1 MAAILAVALR
11 LSFLPYL
18 PIPDPKV
25 HDEYSYLLGGDTFAS
40 GRLSNPVHPMWVHFE
55 TIHVNQQ
62 PTYATKYPPGQSL
75 FLALGQKAFGH
86 PWYGVLLS
94 VGLMCACIC
103 WMLQGWL
110 PPSYALFGTLL
121 AVFQFGV
128 AGYWINSYWGGAVP
142 AAGGALVLG
151 AVPRLIRKPG
161 MSASLFGS
169 LGIAL
174 LANTRP
180 YEGLIVTLASGV
192 GLVWGRMSHHRPWRH
207 LLRARV
213 IVPAA
218 ILLCSM
224 CIWMGYYDYRVT
236 GKPWVTPYLVNDTT
250 YVTSPHFWLV
260 SRTAHPTY
268 RHEILRKF
276 WEEWDVAEY
285 QKARANP
292 LRMVAK
298 FIYVLFSTYTPLLLV
313 AAVFSVILAPTR
325 KVRLALGIAGALA
338 LGLFLLPWLSPH
350 YYSPVTGLILYLG
363 CTGVRSLVHRLPKR
377 TMVRRL
383 TAAGFAGAFSCAFAL
398 QIFNSVCNGSELRN
412 DQRRLVTQSLIREG
426 SRHVVIVRYSPEH
439 DVHTEWVYNS
449 ADIDASTIV
458 WARDMGDAR
467 NAGLIH
473 YYSDRKV
480 WLLEPDFVP
489 PRLSPYPVVL
499 AQSTIEQ

>member
-1 MAAILAVALR
+1 
-11 LSFLPYL
+11 
-18 PIPDPKV
+18 
-25 HDEYSYLLGGDTFAS
+25 
-40 GRLSNPVHPMWVHFE
+40 MWVHFE

-75 FLALGQKAFGH
+75 FLALGQRVSGH
-86 PWYGVLLS
+86 PWYGVLLGLS
-94 VGLMCACIC
+94 LMCACIC
-103 WMLQGWL
+103 WMLLGWL
-110 PPSYALFGTLL
+110 PLNYALFGTLL
-121 AVFQFGV
+121 AVFQFGIT
-128 AGYWINSYWGGAVP
+128 GYWINSYWGGALP

-151 AVPRLIRKPG
+151 AVPRLIRRPAV
-161 MSASLFGS
+161 SASLIGS

-192 GLVWGRMSHHRPWRH
+192 ALVWTRKMHRRLRPA
-207 LLRARV
+207 LLTVWV
-213 IVPAA
+213 IVPTAVV
-218 ILLCSM
+218 LFST
-224 CIWMGYYDYRVT
+224 CIWMGYYNYRVT
-236 GKPWVTPYLVNDTT
+236 GKPWVMPYVVNDTT
-250 YVTSPHFWLV
+250 YATAPHFWLLTR
-260 SRTAHPTY
+260 SGRPSY
-268 RHEILRKF
+268 RHEVLRKF
-276 WEEWDVAEY
+276 WAEWDVAEY

-313 AAVFSVILAPTR
+313 AVVF
-325 KVRLALGIAGALA
+325 A

-377 TMVRRL
+377 TIVRRL

-499 AQSTIEQ
+499 AQSSIEQ